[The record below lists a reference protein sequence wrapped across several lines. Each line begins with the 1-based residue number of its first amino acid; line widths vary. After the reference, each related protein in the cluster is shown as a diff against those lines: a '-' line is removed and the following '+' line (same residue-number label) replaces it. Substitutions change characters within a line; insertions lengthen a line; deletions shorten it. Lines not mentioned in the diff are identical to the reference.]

1 MLLHIIVIYYYLVL
15 LLISID
21 YPKTMSAVRDH
32 MNLIT
37 NSCHHQLIF
46 PLRVTIYSDI
56 FFGAQRDQI
65 FSSIVFLV
73 LVAAVVCRT
82 DGLSAIFEYP
92 RVSNKIFAVS

>member
-1 MLLHIIVIYYYLVL
+1 
-15 LLISID
+15 
-21 YPKTMSAVRDH
+21 MSAVRDQIH
-32 MNLIT
+32 VIICLIAEIT
-37 NSCHHQLIF
+37 LIF